1 MHICPDEFKA
11 AVAVVSGIY
20 LVPHYCRWCWYK
32 IKAFMARKEQRQQL
46 QLPPAQVHEPERYP
60 LQWRE

>member
-11 AVAVVSGIY
+11 AVAVVAGIA

-32 IKAFMARKEQRQQL
+32 VRSLLTRPAPPPI
-46 QLPPAQVHEPERYP
+46 PPARIHEPEKYP